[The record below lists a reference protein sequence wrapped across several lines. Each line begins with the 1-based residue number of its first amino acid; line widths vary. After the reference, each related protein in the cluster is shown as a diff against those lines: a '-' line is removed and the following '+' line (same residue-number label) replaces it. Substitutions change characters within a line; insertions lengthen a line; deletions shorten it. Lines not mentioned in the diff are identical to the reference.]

1 LKRRQVVCQ
10 IQKSTVG
17 PHRASERQSLAKI
30 YVGGLVPGRLVLIV
44 DDNPIVRQALCEL
57 FTREGD
63 FNVCGEAE
71 NGREA
76 VERAQELQPALIVT
90 DLSMPVLNGLE
101 EARVL
106 KKLMPT
112 VPVIVFTAHSD
123 PFVEKEAAAAGVSAV
138 VSKSQA
144 VTVLVRTARSLLGQ
158 IAA

>member
-1 LKRRQVVCQ
+1 
-10 IQKSTVG
+10 
-17 PHRASERQSLAKI
+17 
-30 YVGGLVPGRLVLIV
+30 VPGRLVLIV